1 MYKRQDVC
9 STLYGS
15 HLVKLTLEVKAEN
28 EGSGVGT
35 GAGTQLVGGSDDST
49 DLVEEVVTTTRQTA
63 NGPEEYEVPSTLKV
77 RIGYLGYGEPVLRKD
92 FTFEELRSLS
102 KLKQPYT
109 VIDET
114 GELGMETAVGFRLVD
129 LVAAAGVDLN
139 AVESFC
145 FYSDDPEI
153 SEGVSLSRKYLI
165 DTPRY
170 YYPNLADKWN
180 ETENKA
186 KPGAT
191 LDAVRVPTILAW
203 KDYWDEG
210 SRVPDFYHITAE
222 NRFRLVLGQA
232 NAGDGNGEQL
242 IRWIHTI
249 DIIIAGVPP
258 TTGAGNIVSTQLP
271 VQTNTALVQESA
283 NEQQELGN
291 QPSISQHPAPLA
303 EQNVVAPQR
312 KVYELA
318 QTVPVTEEAED
329 PSALGI
335 LGGGLLVLSLLGHG
349 WFYYRFN

>member
-1 MYKRQDVC
+1 MCIRD
-9 STLYGS
+9 
-15 HLVKLTLEVKAEN
+15 
-28 EGSGVGT
+28 
-35 GAGTQLVGGSDDST
+35 
-49 DLVEEVVTTTRQTA
+49 R
-63 NGPEEYEVPSTLKV
+63 
-77 RIGYLGYGEPVLRKD
+77 
-92 FTFEELRSLS
+92 
-102 KLKQPYT
+102 
-109 VIDET
+109 
-114 GELGMETAVGFRLVD
+114 
-129 LVAAAGVDLN
+129 
-139 AVESFC
+139 
-145 FYSDDPEI
+145 
-153 SEGVSLSRKYLI
+153 
-165 DTPRY
+165 
-170 YYPNLADKWN
+170 
-180 ETENKA
+180 
-186 KPGAT
+186 
-191 LDAVRVPTILAW
+191 
-203 KDYWDEG
+203 
-210 SRVPDFYHITAE
+210 
-222 NRFRLVLGQA
+222 A